1 MFKKK
6 QNCAKKHPLME
17 IWPQE
22 TVPQTSSRYPG
33 RALDQDEGIW
43 RDPRNSQ
50 GRRYCLDFVFLTFF
64 FWPRHTAYGILVPR
78 PGIEPRPSAVRVRSP
93 NHWTAGEV
101 PLSRCTQF
109 PNSTDWSLQLSQHHY
124 LRPESGC
131 QNLLFSHFPRYWGLL
146 VIQGSDSTP
155 SPKTLVASCQ
165 QRLTSSFRNAP
176 LPPGLPHTLR
186 PPPLLGL
193 GQRNQRGCSLAKNPE
208 T

>member
-93 NHWTAGEV
+93 NHWTTREV
-101 PLSRCTQF
+101 PFFLLLDEVEYPS
-109 PNSTDWSLQLSQHHY
+109 PSHSTLDI
-124 LRPESGC
+124 
-131 QNLLFSHFPRYWGLL
+131 NLLWYLLNYKFLFFFFFWFTCVLLLLSYKFPEHFHMLS
-146 VIQGSDSTP
+146 GSLKMLNMGVGGWMSAVLWT
-155 SPKTLVASCQ
+155 
-165 QRLTSSFRNAP
+165 
-176 LPPGLPHTLR
+176 G
-186 PPPLLGL
+186 
-193 GQRNQRGCSLAKNPE
+193 
-208 T
+208 